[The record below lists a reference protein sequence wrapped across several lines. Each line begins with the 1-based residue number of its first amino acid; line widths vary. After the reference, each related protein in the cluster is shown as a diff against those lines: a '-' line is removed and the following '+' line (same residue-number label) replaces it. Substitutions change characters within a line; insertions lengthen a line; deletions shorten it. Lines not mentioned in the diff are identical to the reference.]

1 MNLLLI
7 KSSLM
12 AVRDEIVWR
21 SGIVYFV
28 IVIIAIVLLVRVIIL
43 QYVERGKWEAMS
55 EKFVY
60 KTDVVPAIRGD
71 ILDDDGRLLASSVPY
86 YSIYMDTR
94 SSGMSAEI
102 WSDGLSGLSS
112 GLEHLV
118 GERSASAWRSE
129 LINARKKGD
138 RYFLIKRKVDY
149 ETLKKLKELP
159 IFCEGQFKGG
169 MVAQAENRRILPN
182 SELAART
189 IGYLNQGSEGTEVG
203 IEGAFNKELEGSN
216 GLMVKQRLTG
226 GDWIPVDN
234 FNSVET
240 RDGNDVVT
248 TIDID
253 LQDVAT
259 SALINQLRKNNAH
272 HGCVVLMEVS
282 TGDIKAIANLEL
294 GDDGDYHET
303 YNYAVGE
310 STEPGST
317 FKLPSLM
324 AAIED
329 GVIDTGDVVDTG
341 NGTVKFYN
349 KIIRDTKEGGYGKLT
364 VKQVFEKSSN
374 VGTSKIISQYYK
386 DNPKAFVNRLYSMR
400 LNQKLNLQI
409 MGEAD
414 PLIRYPGDKLWS
426 GLSLPMMSHGY
437 EVQLTPLQIL
447 TFYNAVANN
456 GRMMKPRFVTE
467 IRRNGNLLKS
477 FDTEVL
483 ANSIA
488 SRSTIRKAKKM
499 MEGVVEHGTAVNLKD
514 ADYKIAGKTGTAQ
527 IAKDKFGYR
536 TGSRISYQASFCGY
550 FPAGNPIYSCIVVV
564 NAPSN
569 SVYYGNLVAGPVFKE
584 ISDKVYST
592 RFFKEYVT
600 EKKEDKPFPAP
611 DAGNGFRADINSVF
625 RDLGIRYK
633 RTVDDDWVAT
643 RESGD
648 TIRLAG
654 VMQQQGLI
662 PDVRGMTL
670 RDAMYLLENSGLR
683 VTFNGKGR
691 VRKQSPEHGAK
702 IYEGSVVSLDLN
714 M

>member
-1 MNLLLI
+1 
-7 KSSLM
+7 M

-21 SGIVYFV
+21 SGIVYF
-28 IVIIAIVLLVRVIIL
+28 AIVLLAIVLMTRIIIL
-43 QYVERGKWEAMS
+43 QYVERDKWEAMS

-60 KTDVVPAIRGD
+60 KTDVVEAVRGD
-71 ILDDDGRLLASSVPY
+71 ILDDNGRLLASSVPY
-86 YSIYMDTR
+86 YSVYMDTR
-94 SSGMSAEI
+94 SSGMSPEI
-102 WSDGLSGLSS
+102 WSDGISGLSE
-112 GLEHLV
+112 GLESLL

-129 LINARKKGD
+129 LSNARKKGD

-149 ETLKKLKELP
+149 EALKKLKELP
-159 IFCEGQFKGG
+159 IFREGQYKGG

-182 SELAART
+182 SDLASRT
-189 IGYLNQGSEGTEVG
+189 IGYITQGNDVADVG
-203 IEGAFNKELEGSN
+203 IEGAFDNDLAGTN
-216 GLMVKQRLTG
+216 GLQVKQRLTG

-234 FNSVET
+234 FNSVGT

-248 TIDID
+248 TIDLE

-259 SALINQLRKNNAH
+259 SALYNQLKNNNAD
-272 HGCVVLMEVS
+272 HGCVVLMEVA
-282 TGDIKAIANLEL
+282 TGDIKAIANLER
-294 GDDGDYHET
+294 GKDGDYTET
-303 YNYAVGE
+303 YNYAIGE

-317 FKLPSLM
+317 FKLASLM
-324 AAIED
+324 AAMED
-329 GVIDTGDVVDTG
+329 GKIDTGDVVDTG
-341 NGTVKFYN
+341 NGTVRFYSTT
-349 KIIRDTKEGGYGKLT
+349 IRDTKEGGYGKLT

-374 VGTSKIISQYYK
+374 VGTSKLITEHYK

-400 LNQKLNLQI
+400 LNQRLNLQI
-409 MGEAD
+409 KGEGD
-414 PLIRYPGDKLWS
+414 PLIRYPGDKFWS

-456 GRMMKPRFVTE
+456 GRMMKPRFVSE

-483 ANSIA
+483 ENSIA

-499 MEGVVEHGTAVNLKD
+499 MEGVVEHGTATNLKD

-527 IAKDKFGYR
+527 MAKERFGYR
-536 TGSRISYQASFCGY
+536 SGARISYQASFCGY
-550 FPAGNPIYSCIVVV
+550 FPAENPLYSCIVVV
-564 NAPSN
+564 YAPSN

-592 RFFKEYVT
+592 RFFRDYVSERKDT
-600 EKKEDKPFPAP
+600 KPLPAP
-611 DAGNGFRADINSVF
+611 DAGNGYRDDINAVF
-625 RDLGIRYK
+625 RDLGISYR
-633 RTVDDDWVAT
+633 RTVDEDWIAT
-643 RESGD
+643 KESGD
-648 TIRLAG
+648 TIKLVSVAP
-654 VMQQQGLI
+654 QQGLV

-683 VTFNGKGR
+683 VTFSGKGR